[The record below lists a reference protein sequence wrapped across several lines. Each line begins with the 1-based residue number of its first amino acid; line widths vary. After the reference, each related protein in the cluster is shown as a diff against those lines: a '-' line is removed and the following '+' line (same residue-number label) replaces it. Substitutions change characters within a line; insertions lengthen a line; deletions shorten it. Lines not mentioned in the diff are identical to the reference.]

1 MIIKLYKCSDSP
13 IVVNKTLTDEKIIT
27 GTTKELLNIH
37 NPSIVVAQDVSEY
50 NYMYIP
56 DFDHYYYIN
65 GCDIVK
71 NGLYQIKEVRS
82 DVLMT
87 YKEQFVSLSAIIDKT
102 NNIEL
107 ADEYMNDGSFV
118 TSNKTYNTIYNFPS
132 GFNDDPDYI
141 LLTAGGIIT

>member
-56 DFDHYYYIN
+56 DFDH
-65 GCDIVK
+65 
-71 NGLYQIKEVRS
+71 
-82 DVLMT
+82 
-87 YKEQFVSLSAIIDKT
+87 
-102 NNIEL
+102 
-107 ADEYMNDGSFV
+107 
-118 TSNKTYNTIYNFPS
+118 
-132 GFNDDPDYI
+132 
-141 LLTAGGIIT
+141 

>member
-37 NPSIVVAQDVSEY
+37 SPSILVAQDVSEY

-87 YKEQFVSLSAIIDKT
+87 YKDQFLSLPAIIDKT
-102 NNIEL
+102 ESAAL
-107 ADEYMNDGSFV
+107 GDEYINDGSFISSV
-118 TSNKTYNTIYNFPS
+118 QTYNTIYNFTS
-132 GFNDDPDYI
+132 GFNDEPDYI
-141 LLTAGGIIT
+141 LLTAGGLFT

>member
-37 NPSIVVAQDVSEY
+37 SPSILVAQDVSEY

-87 YKEQFVSLSAIIDKT
+87 YKEQFVSLPAIIDKT
-102 NNIEL
+102 ESAAL
-107 ADEYMNDGSFV
+107 GDEYINDGSFISSV
-118 TSNKTYNTIYNFPS
+118 QTYNTIYNFTS
-132 GFNDDPDYI
+132 GFNDEPDYI
-141 LLTAGGIIT
+141 LLTAGGLFT